1 MIRAT
6 KKCHEFFMKSPEI
19 FLKSPELFV
28 KIPEIFSERCASKLW
43 EMRI

>member
-1 MIRAT
+1 
-6 KKCHEFFMKSPEI
+6 MKSPEI

-28 KIPEIFSERCASKLW
+28 KIPEIFSERCASKLR